1 MESWSFAERDEIVPG
16 RRAVRLLGGGVRYE
30 AYLAWDDRLRALV
43 VVKVLRPDRTEDP
56 GALQGLRGEAALLE
70 RLAHP
75 LLVRWFGAGLEGER
89 PHLVLEFIEGPRL
102 STLSRRFGLS
112 LEQVLPLALNLASVL
127 HYLAEE
133 RVVHLDVKPRNVV
146 MGGSPRL
153 IDLSVAMRLDQ
164 RRRHPP
170 AGRHRRLHG
179 AGAVR
184 PGALRDDRPAR
195 RRVGPRRHD
204 PRDADGRAAVRARR
218 GERFPQ
224 LHAAPRP
231 LPREVPPELAAAVL
245 ACLEP
250 RPEDRPTA
258 GGLADV
264 LEPLAG
270 ALPPPRLGRFRPGG
284 KALMGRLERS

>member
-1 MESWSFAERDEIVPG
+1 MESWSFAEHDEIVPG
-16 RRAVRLLGGGVRYE
+16 RRAVRLLGGGTRYE
-30 AYLAWDDRLRALV
+30 AYLAWDDRLRTLV

-102 STLSRRFGLS
+102 STLSRRYGLS

-153 IDLSVAMRLDQ
+153 IDLSVAMRVDQ
-164 RRRHPP
+164 VGDIRRPVGTDAYMAPEQCDPERFATIGPP
-170 AGRHRRLHG
+170 ADVWGLG
-179 AGAVR
+179 ATIHETLTGAQ
-184 PGALRDDRPAR
+184 PFAR
-195 RRVGPRRHD
+195 TG
-204 PRDADGRAAVRARR
+204 

-250 RPEDRPTA
+250 RPADRPTA
-258 GGLADV
+258 GGLGDV

-284 KALMGRLERS
+284 KALMARLERP

>member
-1 MESWSFAERDEIVPG
+1 MESWSFAESDEIVPG

-30 AYLAWDDRLRALV
+30 AYLAWDDHLRALV
-43 VVKVLRPDRTEDP
+43 VVKLLRPDRTRDP
-56 GALQGLRGEAALLE
+56 GALAGLRGEAALLA

-75 LLVRWFGAGLEGER
+75 LLVRGFGAGLEGAR
-89 PHLVLEFIEGPRL
+89 PHVALEFIEGPRL

-146 MGGSPRL
+146 MGASPRL
-153 IDLSVAMRLDQ
+153 IDLSVAMGFEELAGI
-164 RRRHPP
+164 RRPVGTDAYMAPEQCDPERFGTIGPP
-170 AGRHRRLHG
+170 ADVWGLG
-179 AGAVR
+179 ATIHETLTSAQ
-184 PGALRDDRPAR
+184 PFAR
-195 RRVGPRRHD
+195 V
-204 PRDADGRAAVRARR
+204 A

-224 LHAAPRP
+224 LRAGPLP

-284 KALMGRLERS
+284 KALLGRLERS

>member
-1 MESWSFAERDEIVPG
+1 MESWNFAESDEIVPA

-30 AYLAWDDRLRALV
+30 AYLAWDDHLRALV
-43 VVKVLRPDRTEDP
+43 VVKLLRPDRVEDA

-75 LLVRWFGAGLEGER
+75 LLVRGFGAELEGER
-89 PHLVLEFIEGPRL
+89 PHVVLEFIEGPRL

-127 HYLAEE
+127 HYLAAEQ
-133 RVVHLDVKPRNVV
+133 VVHLDVKPRNVV

-153 IDLSVAMRLDQ
+153 IDLSVAMGFEQLTEI
-164 RRRHPP
+164 RRPVGTDAYMAPEQCDPERFGTIGPP
-170 AGRHRRLHG
+170 ADVWGLG
-179 AGAVR
+179 ATIHETLTGAQ
-184 PGALRDDRPAR
+184 PFAR
-195 RRVGPRRHD
+195 VAGK
-204 PRDADGRAAVRARR
+204 
-218 GERFPQ
+218 RFPQ
-224 LHAAPRP
+224 LSAAPLS

-250 RPEDRPTA
+250 RPEHRPTA
-258 GGLADV
+258 GALADV

-270 ALPPPRLGRFRPGG
+270 ALPAPRLGRFRPGG
-284 KALMGRLERS
+284 RALMGRLERS

>member
-1 MESWSFAERDEIVPG
+1 MESWSFAESDEIVPG

-30 AYLAWDDRLRALV
+30 AYLAWDERLRALV
-43 VVKVLRPDRTEDP
+43 VVKLLRPDRTEEP

-75 LLVRWFGAGLEGER
+75 LLVRGFGAGLDDER
-89 PHLVLEFIEGPRL
+89 PHVVLEFIEGPRL

-153 IDLSVAMRLDQ
+153 IDLSVAMGFEQLADI
-164 RRRHPP
+164 RRPVGTDAYMAPEQCDPGRFGTIGPP
-170 AGRHRRLHG
+170 ADVWGLG
-179 AGAVR
+179 ATIHETLTGAQ
-184 PGALRDDRPAR
+184 PFAR
-195 RRVGPRRHD
+195 V
-204 PRDADGRAAVRARR
+204 A

-224 LHAAPRP
+224 LHAVPLP

-245 ACLEP
+245 GCLEP

-258 GGLADV
+258 GGLADL

-284 KALMGRLERS
+284 KALLGRLERS